1 MISKISVLEGKK
13 FKCHTLVNFFISIF
27 SLFKSYKKSQ
37 RLYDFFL
44 KLLKVIFLKCFCQF
58 NFFLNR
64 GGEYDE
70 YGFSRRLT
78 IDDASLKQA
87 AQHSAIQRLE
97 MDKKFL
103 AEKKQHINSWKQYI
117 DNQLDFLYI

>member
-1 MISKISVLEGKK
+1 M
-13 FKCHTLVNFFISIF
+13 
-27 SLFKSYKKSQ
+27 
-37 RLYDFFL
+37 FL
-44 KLLKVIFLKCFCQF
+44 KLNLFVY
-58 NFFLNR
+58 R

-103 AEKKQHINSWKQYI
+103 AEKKQHINNWKQYI
-117 DNQLDFLYI
+117 DNQLAFFLTFLK